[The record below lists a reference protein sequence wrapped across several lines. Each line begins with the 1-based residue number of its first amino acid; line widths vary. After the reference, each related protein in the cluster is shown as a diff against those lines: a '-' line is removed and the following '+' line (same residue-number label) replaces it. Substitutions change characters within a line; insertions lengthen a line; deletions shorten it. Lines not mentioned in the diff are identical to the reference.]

1 MDKYMENKKKHLQQM
16 IFIYN
21 AVQSGWIVKKK
32 NNNTFEFI
40 KKKSKITKEFNSQY
54 GNMLLRFIEDNNT
67 L

>member
-1 MDKYMENKKKHLQQM
+1 MENKKKHLQQM

-40 KKKSKITKEFNSQY
+40 KKKSKITKEFDSQY

-67 L
+67 I

>member
-32 NNNTFEFI
+32 
-40 KKKSKITKEFNSQY
+40 
-54 GNMLLRFIEDNNT
+54 
-67 L
+67 

>member
-1 MDKYMENKKKHLQQM
+1 MENKKKHLQQM

-40 KKKSKITKEFNSQY
+40 KKKSKITKEFDSQY